1 MIKVNLCPVE
11 ELESPYWYVPDLA
24 VAITV
29 AVAGYFG
36 VQYYLGTIQE
46 EIDKVDQSISS
57 LETSTKQ
64 LEPDLKKFESLD
76 QDIQRLNEKLQALK
90 NITVSKIER
99 IKPLI
104 VFEHLQNIKP
114 LGLWYQS
121 MDIGVPNPSTFKVAG
136 QSFDSILTAEFMMA
150 LRSTENQD
158 VEPSDL
164 RTHVY
169 FSNLALKAVTFQKGP
184 VSGFVDL
191 KDLPS
196 FEITGTYADFS
207 SKIEPNRVMDP
218 TAKDLSS
225 NEPDKALIQRERL

>member
-11 ELESPYWYVPDLA
+11 ELESPYWYVPDVA

-29 AVAGYFG
+29 ALAGYFA

-57 LETSTKQ
+57 LDTSTRQ
-64 LEPDLKKFESLD
+64 LEPDLKRFESLD
-76 QDIQRLNEKLQALK
+76 QDIQRLNEKLKALQ

-114 LGLWYQS
+114 LGLWFQS
-121 MDIGVPNPSTFKVAG
+121 MEIGIPDPSTFKVSG

-158 VEPSDL
+158 VESSDL

-169 FSNLALKAVTFQKGP
+169 FSNLALKAVTFQNGP
-184 VSGFVDL
+184 VAGYVDL
-191 KDLPS
+191 KDMPS
-196 FEITGTYADFS
+196 FEITGIYADHSAKIPSNQVVDPS
-207 SKIEPNRVMDP
+207 SKKVSTVEPNE
-218 TAKDLSS
+218 SS
-225 NEPDKALIQRERL
+225 IEKGRL